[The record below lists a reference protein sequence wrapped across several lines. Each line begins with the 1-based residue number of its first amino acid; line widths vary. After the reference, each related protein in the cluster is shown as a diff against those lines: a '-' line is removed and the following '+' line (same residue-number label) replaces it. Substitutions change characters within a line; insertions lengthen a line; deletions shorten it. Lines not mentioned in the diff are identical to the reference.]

1 MDLTGT
7 TAGGVGRKALANRP
21 TLKSVTRVTHFRNC
35 LRLILITLRSFLGS
49 ANVLQHTR
57 NQEVTREI
65 GGNEATPP
73 MFRSQLSCFPRILC
87 YSQNDDVIAVR
98 AILMHEAATNYVVVN
113 LDGRCLSKAEQR
125 HTLPAQ

>member
-98 AILMHEAATNYVVVN
+98 AILLHEAATK
-113 LDGRCLSKAEQR
+113 LCCCES
-125 HTLPAQ
+125 